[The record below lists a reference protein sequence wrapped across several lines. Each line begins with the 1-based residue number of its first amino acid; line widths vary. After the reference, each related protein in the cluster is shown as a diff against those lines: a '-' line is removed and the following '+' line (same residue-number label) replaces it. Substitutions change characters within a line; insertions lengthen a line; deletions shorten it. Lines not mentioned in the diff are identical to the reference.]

1 MLKTFLERYQSFL
14 PMVALVTATFLWGS
28 SFISTA
34 TALKYTDPFMLVMC
48 RFLIGA
54 AIVGIALRGRVSVI
68 LRHTW
73 KTGITTGIL
82 LYAGYITN
90 ALGLMTINSST
101 SGFLTALYVPF
112 TPLMIWVVFGK
123 KPDVN
128 AILGVLIAFAG
139 LLLLANPFTLSFSNN
154 FGEWVTILC
163 AFISATEIIMVG
175 LVAAK
180 NEALPLTFTQ
190 LTTVAVLCAVTRLV
204 GPYIPL

>member
-54 AIVGIALRGRVSVI
+54 AIVGIALRGRVNVI
-68 LRHTW
+68 PRHTW
-73 KTGITTGIL
+73 KAGITTGIL

-101 SGFLTALYVPF
+101 SGFFPNT
-112 TPLMIWVVFGK
+112 TQIMR
-123 KPDVN
+123 
-128 AILGVLIAFAG
+128 GVKG
-139 LLLLANPFTLSFSNN
+139 T
-154 FGEWVTILC
+154 
-163 AFISATEIIMVG
+163 
-175 LVAAK
+175 
-180 NEALPLTFTQ
+180 
-190 LTTVAVLCAVTRLV
+190 
-204 GPYIPL
+204 